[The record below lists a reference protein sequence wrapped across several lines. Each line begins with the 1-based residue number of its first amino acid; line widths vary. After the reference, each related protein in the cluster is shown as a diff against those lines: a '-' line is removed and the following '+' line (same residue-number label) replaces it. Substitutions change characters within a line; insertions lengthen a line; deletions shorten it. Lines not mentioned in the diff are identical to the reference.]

1 MDGVGEKRLKTAVK
15 SWLRDRLIKLM
26 SVQRCTFIPQASV
39 ADPVRN
45 TDITVQTWSGL
56 VIHIHLIDEI
66 TKPAKLKRIVEHAT
80 SGGIGTLFVVDADLL
95 PRPGEHVPADRWYLA
110 VHALTKDRLYAY
122 YNQGGQPALRRV
134 DFVPV
139 NRTEVEARY
148 GADVDVAN
156 LRYFRH
162 NVKYSPVKGYWLLA
176 DFETDIPPKSASYR
190 PPAEQQ
196 RPPQQNHHRERPNG
210 TPPAPPPTRLEA
222 CYLLLGVPR
231 QASREEVKA
240 AFRKLAFEV
249 HPDVSNLPKDEAE
262 ARFKRLSE
270 AYEYIKVSNRWM

>member
-1 MDGVGEKRLKTAVK
+1 M
-15 SWLRDRLIKLM
+15 
-26 SVQRCTFIPQASV
+26 
-39 ADPVRN
+39 
-45 TDITVQTWSGL
+45 TVQTWSGL

-66 TKPAKLKRIVEHAT
+66 TKPARLKRIVEHAT
-80 SGGIGTLFVVDADLL
+80 GNGIGTLFIVDANLL
-95 PRPGEHVPADRWYLA
+95 PRPGEPVPADRWYLA
-110 VHALTKDRLYAY
+110 VHALAKDHLYAY
-122 YNQGGQPALRRV
+122 YHHNGQPALRRV

-139 NRTEVEARY
+139 NRVEVEARY

-162 NVKYSPVKGYWLLA
+162 NVKFSAVKGYWLLA
-176 DFETDIPPKSASYR
+176 DFETDLPPKSAGFR
-190 PPAEQQ
+190 PPAPEQ
-196 RPPQQNHHRERPNG
+196 PPPRQENHQSH
-210 TPPAPPPTRLEA
+210 TPPPSPPPTRLEA
-222 CYLLLGVPR
+222 SYALLGVSR

-270 AYEYIKVSNRWM
+270 AYEYIKVSNRWI